1 MTFTKWEW
9 LKIILQTSNRFFMN
23 ATNKVLVGMLLGVA
37 ATSAVMMFF
46 NSDKGKALIA
56 DVQETAE
63 NFGNDIKNKW
73 ASVDEELNTLLQ
85 KGKCFIS
92 SMEGDKEAMS

>member
-85 KGKCFIS
+85 KGKSFIS
-92 SMEGDKEAMS
+92 TFGS